1 MIIETGIFKK
11 GENIMIKQRK
21 PLDEDEFRSYELKS
35 DETKVSARS
44 LMKGAGLTD
53 EQIYRPFIGVCNSYS
68 NFFPGHS
75 NLDKIGSA
83 VKDGILMGGGTPVEF
98 GTIGICDGMVMG
110 TDGMKYSLP
119 SRELIADSVE
129 TMAKAHICDALVLV
143 CGCDKIIPG
152 MIMGALRL
160 DIPFIVVTGG
170 PMLPGNY
177 KGERVDVQN
186 ISEGA
191 GAVIAGTLDSDVYC
205 AYEDEVCPTCGSC
218 QGMFTANSMACM
230 TEILGISLPGSGTVP
245 AISAKRFHMA
255 KRSGMRAV
263 ELAKYDIK
271 PSEFITKESFYN
283 AIKLDMMLG
292 CSTNTALHLP
302 ALAHEMGIN
311 ITLDDFD
318 RIGRETP
325 HLVKLSPSGT
335 HLMVDLE
342 NAGGVSAVIKQAI
355 DKGVISGDGETVTGK
370 TIADNVAKAE
380 ILDSSVI
387 RSFDNPYSP
396 EGGLAVLYG
405 NLAPLGAV
413 IKTCGVDPNMLEH
426 EGPAKVFNS
435 HQEALNA
442 LIFGDIVPGDVIV
455 LRYEGPKG
463 GPGMQEMLM
472 LTALM
477 CGMGMDKDIALVT
490 DGRFS
495 GLSRGGVIGHVS
507 PEAALGG
514 NIALVKS
521 GDTVRYSTSKRTLEL
536 LVSDDELAKRRAE
549 LIIPTPS
556 INKGWLARYAK
567 LVGPVSQGA
576 ILE

>member
-1 MIIETGIFKK
+1 MVK
-11 GENIMIKQRK
+11 NRQ

-75 NLDKIGSA
+75 NLDKIGQA

-110 TDGMKYSLP
+110 TEGMKCSLP

-230 TEILGISLPGSGTVP
+230 TEMLGISLPGTGTVP

-302 ALAHEMGIN
+302 ALAHEMNID

-325 HLVKLSPSGT
+325 HLVKLSPSGP
-335 HLMVDLE
+335 HLMVDLD
-342 NAGGVSAVIKQAI
+342 NAGGVSAVIRQAI
-355 DKGVISGDGETVTGK
+355 ERGVISGEQETVTGK
-370 TIADNVAKAE
+370 TIAENVEKAD
-380 ILDSSVI
+380 ILDRNVI
-387 RSFDNPYSP
+387 RSFDEPYSP

-413 IKTCGVDPNMLEH
+413 IKTCGVDPDMLEH

-514 NIALVKS
+514 NIALVKT
-521 GDTVRYSTSKRTLEL
+521 GDIVRYSTSKRTLEL
-536 LVSDDELAKRRAE
+536 LVSEEELAERRKE
-549 LIIPTPS
+549 LVLPEPNIT
-556 INKGWLARYAK
+556 KGWLARYAK

-576 ILE
+576 VLG

>member
-1 MIIETGIFKK
+1 MVK
-11 GENIMIKQRK
+11 NRQ

-75 NLDKIGSA
+75 NLDKIGQA

-110 TDGMKYSLP
+110 TEGMKYSLP

-230 TEILGISLPGSGTVP
+230 TEMLGISLPGTGTVP

-302 ALAHEMGIN
+302 ALAHEMNID

-325 HLVKLSPSGT
+325 HLVKLSPSGP

-342 NAGGVSAVIKQAI
+342 NAGGVSAVIRQAI
-355 DKGVISGDGETVTGK
+355 ERGVISGEQETVTGK
-370 TIADNVAKAE
+370 TIAENVEKAD
-380 ILDSSVI
+380 ILDRNVI
-387 RSFDNPYSP
+387 RSFDEPYSP
-396 EGGLAVLYG
+396 EGGLVVLYG

-413 IKTCGVDPNMLEH
+413 IKTCGVDPDMLEH

-514 NIALVKS
+514 NIALVKT
-521 GDTVRYSTSKRTLEL
+521 GDIVRYSTSKRTLEL
-536 LVSDDELAKRRAE
+536 LVSEEELAERRKE
-549 LIIPTPS
+549 LVLPEPNIT
-556 INKGWLARYAK
+556 KGWLARYAK

-576 ILE
+576 VLG

>member
-1 MIIETGIFKK
+1 MCKRT
-11 GENIMIKQRK
+11 
-21 PLDEDEFRSYELKS
+21 PLDEDEYRSYELKS

-53 EQIYRPFIGVCNSYS
+53 EQIRRPFIGVCNSYS

-75 NLDKIGSA
+75 NLDKIGQA
-83 VKDGILMGGGTPVEF
+83 VKDGILMSGGTPVEF
-98 GTIGICDGMVMG
+98 GTIGICDGLVMG

-129 TMAKAHICDALVLV
+129 TMAKAHICDAVVLV

-160 DIPFIVVTGG
+160 DIPFIVVTAG
-170 PMLPGNY
+170 PMLPGHYN
-177 KGERVDVQN
+177 GERVDVQS
-186 ISEGA
+186 IAECA
-191 GAVIAGTLDSDVYC
+191 GQVIAGTLDSETYC

-230 TEILGISLPGSGTVP
+230 TEVLGISLPGTGTVP
-245 AISAKRFHMA
+245 AVSAKRYHMA

-263 ELAKYDIK
+263 ELAKYDVK
-271 PSEFITKESFYN
+271 PSTFITPESFYN

-302 ALAHEMGIN
+302 ALAHELGIK
-311 ITLDDFD
+311 ISLADFD

-325 HLVKLSPSGT
+325 HLVKLSPSGP
-335 HLMVDLE
+335 HLMVDLD
-342 NAGGVSAVIKQAI
+342 NAGGVSAVIRQAI
-355 DKGVISGDGETVTGK
+355 DQGVLWGEQETVTGK
-370 TIADNVAKAE
+370 TLAENVAAAAVR
-380 ILDSSVI
+380 DPSVI
-387 RSFDNPYSP
+387 RPFADPYSP

-413 IKTCGVDPNMLEH
+413 IKTAGVDPNMFVH
-426 EGPAKVFNS
+426 SGPAKVFNS

-442 LIFGDIVPGDVIV
+442 LIFGDIVPGDVVV

-463 GPGMQEMLM
+463 GPGMQKMLM

-514 NIALVKS
+514 NIALVEN
-521 GDTVRYSTSKRTLEL
+521 GDTVSYSIPDRTITLDVPEDVLE
-536 LVSDDELAKRRAE
+536 ARRAALE
-549 LIIPTPS
+549 IPECPVK
-556 INKGWLARYAK
+556 KGWLARYAR
-567 LVGPVSQGA
+567 LVGPVSDGA
-576 ILE
+576 VLE

>member
-1 MIIETGIFKK
+1 
-11 GENIMIKQRK
+11 
-21 PLDEDEFRSYELKS
+21 
-35 DETKVSARS
+35 
-44 LMKGAGLTD
+44 
-53 EQIYRPFIGVCNSYS
+53 PFIGVCNSYS

-75 NLDKIGSA
+75 NLDKIGQA

-110 TDGMKYSLP
+110 TEGMKYSLP

-152 MIMGALRL
+152 MIMGALRV
-160 DIPFIVVTGG
+160 DVPFIVVTAG
-170 PMLPGNY
+170 PMLPGSY
-177 KGERVDVQN
+177 CGKRVDVQS
-186 ISEGA
+186 IAECA
-191 GAVIAGTLDSDVYC
+191 GQVIAGAMDSEEYA

-230 TEILGISLPGSGTVP
+230 TEVLGLSLPGTGTVP
-245 AISAKRFHMA
+245 AVSAKRYHMA

-263 ELAKYDIK
+263 ELAKYDVK
-271 PSEFITKESFYN
+271 PSDIITKESYYN

-302 ALAHEMGIN
+302 ALAHESGID

-325 HLVKLSPSGT
+325 HLVKLSPSGP
-335 HLMVDLE
+335 HLMVDLDA
-342 NAGGVSAVIKQAI
+342 AGGVSAVIKQAI
-355 DKGVISGDGETVTGK
+355 DRGVLWGDQETVTGK
-370 TIADNVAKAE
+370 TFAENVANAAVT
-380 ILDSSVI
+380 DASVI
-387 RSFDNPYSP
+387 RPFDDPYTP
-396 EGGLAVLYG
+396 DGGLAVLYG

-413 IKTCGVDPNMLEH
+413 IKTAGVDPNMFEH
-426 EGPAKVFNS
+426 SGPAKVFNS

-442 LIFGDIVPGDVIV
+442 MIFGDIVPGDVIV

-477 CGMGMDKDIALVT
+477 CGMGMDKDIALIT

-495 GLSRGGVIGHVS
+495 GLSRGGVVGHVS

-514 NIALVKS
+514 NIALVEN
-521 GDTVRYSTSKRTLEL
+521 GDTVSYSIKNRTITLEVPDEVL
-536 LVSDDELAKRRAE
+536 AERRKNLV
-549 LIIPTPS
+549 IPECPVQT
-556 INKGWLARYAK
+556 GWLARYAK
-567 LVGPVSQGA
+567 LVGPVSDGA
-576 ILE
+576 VLE

>member
-1 MIIETGIFKK
+1 MKNRI
-11 GENIMIKQRK
+11 
-21 PLDEDEFRSYELKS
+21 PLDEDEYRSYELKS

-53 EQIYRPFIGVCNSYS
+53 EEIYRPFIGICNAYS

-75 NLDKIGSA
+75 NLDKIGQA

-129 TMAKAHICDALVLV
+129 TMAKAHICDAVALV

-160 DIPFIVVTGG
+160 DIPFIVVTAG
-170 PMLPGNY
+170 PMLPGSYN
-177 KGERVDVQN
+177 GERVDVQS
-186 ISEGA
+186 IAECA
-191 GAVIAGTLDSDVYC
+191 GQVIAGTLDSETYC

-230 TEILGISLPGSGTVP
+230 TEVLGISLPGTGTVP
-245 AISAKRFHMA
+245 AVSAKRYHMA
-255 KRSGMRAV
+255 KRAGMRAV
-263 ELAKYDIK
+263 ELAKYDFK
-271 PSEFITKESFYN
+271 PSDFITKESFYN

-302 ALAHEMGIN
+302 ALAHEMRID
-311 ITLDDFD
+311 ITLTDFD

-325 HLVKLSPSGT
+325 HLVKLSPSGP

-355 DKGVISGDGETVTGK
+355 ERGVLWGAQETVTGK
-370 TIADNVAKAE
+370 TLAE
-380 ILDSSVI
+380 NTAAAAVRDRNVI
-387 RSFDNPYSP
+387 RTFDEPYSP

-413 IKTCGVDPNMLEH
+413 IKTAGVDPNMFEH
-426 EGPAKVFNS
+426 SGPAKVFNS

-442 LIFGDIVPGDVIV
+442 LIFGDIVPGDVVV

-514 NIALVKS
+514 NIALVEN
-521 GDTVRYSTSKRTLEL
+521 GDTVTYSIANRSITLE
-536 LVSDDELAKRRAE
+536 VDEETLEKRRKALE
-549 LIIPTPS
+549 LPPCPVQ
-556 INKGWLARYAK
+556 KGWLARYAK
-567 LVGPVSQGA
+567 LVGPVSSGA
-576 ILE
+576 VLE

>member
-1 MIIETGIFKK
+1 MV
-11 GENIMIKQRK
+11 IKRK
-21 PLDEDEFRSYELKS
+21 PLDEDEYRSYELKS

-53 EQIYRPFIGVCNSYS
+53 EEIYRPFIGICNSYS

-75 NLDKIGSA
+75 NLDKIGQA

-98 GTIGICDGMVMG
+98 STIGICDGMVMG

-143 CGCDKIIPG
+143 CACDKIIPG

-170 PMLPGNY
+170 PMLPGNH
-177 KGERVDVQN
+177 KGTRVDVQN
-186 ISEGA
+186 IAECA
-191 GAVIAGTLDSDVYC
+191 GQVIAGTLDSEVYC
-205 AYEDEVCPTCGSC
+205 QYENEVCPTCGSC

-230 TEILGISLPGSGTVP
+230 AEMLGIALPGTGTVP
-245 AISAKRFHMA
+245 AVYAKRFHLA

-271 PSEFITKESFYN
+271 PSDFLTQESFYN

-302 ALAHEMGIN
+302 ALAHEAGIK
-311 ITLDDFD
+311 ITLQDFD
-318 RIGRETP
+318 RISREIP
-325 HLVKLSPSGT
+325 HIVKLSPSGD

-342 NAGGVSAVIKQAI
+342 NAGGVSAVIRQGLE
-355 DKGVISGDGETVTGK
+355 KGLLWGEQETVTGK
-370 TIADNVAKAE
+370 TIAENVENAE
-380 ILDSSVI
+380 NLDPTVI
-387 RSFDNPYSP
+387 RSFEEPYSP

-405 NLAPLGAV
+405 NLAPMGAV
-413 IKTCGVDPNMLEH
+413 IKTAGVDPNMLEH
-426 EGPAKVFNS
+426 QGPAKVFNS
-435 HQEALNA
+435 HQEALNG

-514 NIALVKS
+514 NIALVEN
-521 GDTVRYSTSKRTLEL
+521 GDIITYSTSKRTLHLE
-536 LVSDDELAKRRAE
+536 VSDEVLEERRKK
-549 LIIPTPS
+549 LPPFTCPVTT
-556 INKGWLARYAK
+556 GWLSRYAK
-567 LVGPVSQGA
+567 LVGPVSDGA
-576 ILE
+576 VLE

>member
-1 MIIETGIFKK
+1 MAT
-11 GENIMIKQRK
+11 RR

-75 NLDKIGSA
+75 NLDKIGQA

-98 GTIGICDGMVMG
+98 GTIGVCDGMIMG

-129 TMAKAHICDALVLV
+129 TMAKAHICDAIVLV

-160 DIPFIVVTGG
+160 DLPFIVVTAG
-170 PMLPGNY
+170 PMLPGHYN
-177 KGERVDVQN
+177 GARVDVQS
-186 ISEGA
+186 IAECA
-191 GAVIAGTLDSDVYC
+191 GQVIAGTLDSEIYC

-230 TEILGISLPGSGTVP
+230 TEVLGIALPGTGTIP
-245 AISAKRFHMA
+245 AVSAKRYHMA

-263 ELAKYDIK
+263 ELAKYDYR
-271 PSEFITKESFYN
+271 PSSFLTKESFFN

-302 ALAHEMGIN
+302 ALAHEMDID
-311 ITLDDFD
+311 ISLDDFD

-325 HLVKLSPSGT
+325 HLVKLSPSGP
-335 HLMVDLE
+335 HLMVDLD

-355 DKGVISGDGETVTGK
+355 DQGVLWGEQETISGKTLAQVT
-370 TIADNVAKAE
+370 ADAAVR
-380 ILDSSVI
+380 DRTVI
-387 RSFDNPYSP
+387 RPFDDPYSP

-413 IKTCGVDPNMLEH
+413 VKTAGVDPNMLEH
-426 EGPAKVFNS
+426 SGRAKVFNS

-514 NIALVKS
+514 NIALVET
-521 GDTVRYSTSKRTLEL
+521 GDTVSYSIAKRTITLE
-536 LVSDDELAKRRAE
+536 VSDAVLAKRRAALVLPE
-549 LIIPTPS
+549 CPVK
-556 INKGWLARYAK
+556 KGWLARYAK
-567 LVGPVSQGA
+567 LVGPVSKGA
-576 ILE
+576 VLE

>member
-1 MIIETGIFKK
+1 MVK
-11 GENIMIKQRK
+11 NRQ

-75 NLDKIGSA
+75 NLDKIGQA

-110 TDGMKYSLP
+110 TEGMKYSLP

-230 TEILGISLPGSGTVP
+230 TEMLGISLPGTGTVP

-302 ALAHEMGIN
+302 ALAHEMNID

-325 HLVKLSPSGT
+325 HLVKLSPSGP

-342 NAGGVSAVIKQAI
+342 NAGGVSAVIRQAI
-355 DKGVISGDGETVTGK
+355 ERGVISGEQETVTGK
-370 TIADNVAKAE
+370 TIAENVEKAD
-380 ILDSSVI
+380 ILDRNVI
-387 RSFDNPYSP
+387 RSFDEPYSP

-413 IKTCGVDPNMLEH
+413 IKTCGVDPDML
-426 EGPAKVFNS
+426 
-435 HQEALNA
+435 
-442 LIFGDIVPGDVIV
+442 
-455 LRYEGPKG
+455 
-463 GPGMQEMLM
+463 
-472 LTALM
+472 
-477 CGMGMDKDIALVT
+477 
-490 DGRFS
+490 
-495 GLSRGGVIGHVS
+495 
-507 PEAALGG
+507 
-514 NIALVKS
+514 
-521 GDTVRYSTSKRTLEL
+521 
-536 LVSDDELAKRRAE
+536 
-549 LIIPTPS
+549 
-556 INKGWLARYAK
+556 
-567 LVGPVSQGA
+567 
-576 ILE
+576 

>member
-1 MIIETGIFKK
+1 MFNK
-11 GENIMIKQRK
+11 K
-21 PLDEDEFRSYELKS
+21 PLDEDEYRSYELKS

-53 EQIYRPFIGVCNSYS
+53 DQIYRPFIGVCNSYS

-75 NLDKIGSA
+75 NLDKIGQA
-83 VKDGILMGGGTPVEF
+83 VHDGILMNGGTPVEF

-129 TMAKAHICDALVLV
+129 TMAKAHICDAIVLV

-160 DIPFIVVTGG
+160 DIPFIVVTAG
-170 PMLPGNY
+170 PMLPGQYN
-177 KGERVDVQN
+177 GARVDVQS
-186 ISEGA
+186 IAECA
-191 GAVIAGTLDSDVYC
+191 GQVIAGTLDSDVYC

-230 TEILGISLPGSGTVP
+230 TEVLGIALPGTGTVP
-245 AISAKRFHMA
+245 AVSAKRYHMA
-255 KRSGMRAV
+255 KKSGMIAV
-263 ELAKYDIK
+263 ELAKYDLR

-302 ALAHEMGIN
+302 ALAHEAGIRISLN
-311 ITLDDFD
+311 DFD
-318 RIGRETP
+318 EIGRKTP
-325 HLVKLSPSGT
+325 HLVKLSPSGE
-335 HLMVDLE
+335 HLMVDLD
-342 NAGGVSAVIKQAI
+342 NAGGVSAVIRQAI
-355 DKGVISGDGETVTGK
+355 NAGVLWGEQKTVTGK
-370 TIADNVAKAE
+370 TLAQNTEKADIKDKN
-380 ILDSSVI
+380 VI
-387 RSFDNPYSP
+387 RSFEDPYSE

-413 IKTCGVDPNMLEH
+413 IKTAGVDPAMFVH
-426 EGPAKVFNS
+426 SGPAKVFNS

-442 LIFGDIVPGDVIV
+442 MIFGDIAPGDVIV

-514 NIALVKS
+514 NIALVET
-521 GDTVRYSTSKRTLEL
+521 GDTVSYSIPDRTITLE
-536 LVSDDELAKRRAE
+536 VSEEVLADRRSRIE
-549 LIIPTPS
+549 IPECPVQ
-556 INKGWLARYAK
+556 KGWLARYAK
-567 LVGPVSQGA
+567 LVGPVSDGA
-576 ILE
+576 VLE

>member
-1 MIIETGIFKK
+1 MT
-11 GENIMIKQRK
+11 IKRK
-21 PLDEDEFRSYELKS
+21 PLDEDEYRSYELKS

-53 EQIYRPFIGVCNSYS
+53 EEIYRPFIGICNSYS

-75 NLDKIGSA
+75 NLDKIGQA

-98 GTIGICDGMVMG
+98 STIGICDGMVMG

-143 CGCDKIIPG
+143 CACDKIIPG

-170 PMLPGNY
+170 PMLPGNHR
-177 KGERVDVQN
+177 GTRVDVQN
-186 ISEGA
+186 IAECA
-191 GAVIAGTLDSDVYC
+191 GQVIAGTLDSEVYC
-205 AYEDEVCPTCGSC
+205 QYENEVCPTCGSC

-230 TEILGISLPGSGTVP
+230 AEMLGIALPGTGTVP
-245 AISAKRFHMA
+245 AVYAKRFHLA

-271 PSEFITKESFYN
+271 PSDFLTQESFYN

-302 ALAHEMGIN
+302 ALAHEAGIK
-311 ITLDDFD
+311 ITLQDFD
-318 RIGRETP
+318 RISREIP
-325 HLVKLSPSGT
+325 HIVKLSPSGD

-342 NAGGVSAVIKQAI
+342 NAGGVSAVIKQGLE
-355 DKGVISGDGETVTGK
+355 KGLLWGEQETVTGK
-370 TIADNVAKAE
+370 TIAENVENAE
-380 ILDSSVI
+380 NLDPTVI
-387 RSFDNPYSP
+387 RPFEEPYSP

-405 NLAPLGAV
+405 NLAPMGAV
-413 IKTCGVDPNMLEH
+413 IKTAGVDPNMLEH
-426 EGPAKVFNS
+426 QGPAKVFNS
-435 HQEALNA
+435 HQEALNG

-514 NIALVKS
+514 NIALVEN
-521 GDTVRYSTSKRTLEL
+521 GDIITYSTSKRTLHLE
-536 LVSDDELAKRRAE
+536 VSDEVLEERRKK
-549 LIIPTPS
+549 LPPFTCPITT
-556 INKGWLARYAK
+556 GWLSRYAK
-567 LVGPVSQGA
+567 LVGPVSNGA
-576 ILE
+576 VLE

>member
-1 MIIETGIFKK
+1 
-11 GENIMIKQRK
+11 MIKNRK
-21 PLDEDEFRSYELKS
+21 PLDEDEYRSYELKS

-53 EQIYRPFIGVCNSYS
+53 EEIYRPFIGICNSYS

-75 NLDKIGSA
+75 NLDKIGQA

-98 GTIGICDGMVMG
+98 GTIGICDGMVIG

-143 CGCDKIIPG
+143 CACDKIIPG

-170 PMLPGNY
+170 PMLPGNHR
-177 KGERVDVQN
+177 GQRVDVQN
-186 ISEGA
+186 IAECA
-191 GAVIAGTLDSDVYC
+191 GQVIAGTLDSEVYC
-205 AYEDEVCPTCGSC
+205 QYENEVCPTCGSC

-230 TEILGISLPGSGTVP
+230 AEMLGIALPGTGTVP
-245 AISAKRFHMA
+245 AVYAKRYHMA
-255 KRSGMRAV
+255 KRSGIRAV
-263 ELAKYDIK
+263 ELARYDFK
-271 PSEFITKESFYN
+271 PSDFITKESFYN

-292 CSTNTALHLP
+292 CSTNTTLHLP
-302 ALAHEMGIN
+302 ALAHEAGIK

-318 RIGRETP
+318 RIGKEVP
-325 HLVKLSPSGT
+325 HIVKLSPSGD
-335 HLMVDLE
+335 HLMVDLDD
-342 NAGGVSAVIKQAI
+342 AGGVSAVIKQGI
-355 DKGVISGDGETVTGK
+355 EKGYLWGEQETVTGK
-370 TIADNVAKAE
+370 TLAENVASAE
-380 ILDSSVI
+380 NLDTSVI
-387 RSFDNPYSP
+387 RPFEEPYSP

-413 IKTCGVDPNMLEH
+413 IKTAGVDPNMFEH
-426 EGPAKVFNS
+426 SGPAKVFNS
-435 HQEALNA
+435 HQEALNG

-514 NIALVKS
+514 NIALVEN
-521 GDTVRYSTSKRTLEL
+521 GDIVTYSISKRTINLE
-536 LVSDDELAKRRAE
+536 VSDEVLAERRKKLE
-549 LIIPTPS
+549 PYDCPVKT
-556 INKGWLARYAK
+556 GWLARYAK
-567 LVGPVSQGA
+567 LVGPVSDGA
-576 ILE
+576 VLE

>member
-1 MIIETGIFKK
+1 MTMK
-11 GENIMIKQRK
+11 RK

-53 EQIYRPFIGVCNSYS
+53 EEIYRPFIGICNSYS

-75 NLDKIGSA
+75 NLDKIGQA

-98 GTIGICDGMVMG
+98 GTIGICDGMVIG

-143 CGCDKIIPG
+143 CACDKIIPG

-170 PMLPGNY
+170 PMLPGNHR
-177 KGERVDVQN
+177 GQRVDVQN
-186 ISEGA
+186 IAECA
-191 GAVIAGTLDSDVYC
+191 GQVIAGTLDSEVYC
-205 AYEDEVCPTCGSC
+205 QYENEVCPTCGSC

-230 TEILGISLPGSGTVP
+230 AEMLGIALPGTGTVP
-245 AISAKRFHMA
+245 AVYAKRYHMA
-255 KRSGMRAV
+255 KRSGIRAV
-263 ELAKYDIK
+263 ELAKYDFK
-271 PSEFITKESFYN
+271 PSDFITKESFYN

-302 ALAHEMGIN
+302 ALAHEAGIE

-318 RIGRETP
+318 RIGREVP
-325 HLVKLSPSGT
+325 HIVKLSPSGD
-335 HLMVDLE
+335 HLMVDLDD
-342 NAGGVSAVIKQAI
+342 AGGVSAVIKQGI
-355 DKGVISGDGETVTGK
+355 EKGYLWGEQETVTGK
-370 TIADNVAKAE
+370 TIAENVADAE
-380 ILDSSVI
+380 NLDAGVI
-387 RSFDNPYSP
+387 RPFEEPYSP

-413 IKTCGVDPNMLEH
+413 IKTAGVDPNMFEH
-426 EGPAKVFNS
+426 SGPAKVFNS
-435 HQEALNA
+435 HQEALNG

-514 NIALVKS
+514 NIALVEN
-521 GDTVRYSTSKRTLEL
+521 GDIVTYSISKRTITLE
-536 LVSDDELAKRRAE
+536 VSDEVLEERRKKLEAYE
-549 LIIPTPS
+549 CPVKT
-556 INKGWLARYAK
+556 GWLARYAK
-567 LVGPVSQGA
+567 LVGPVSGGA
-576 ILE
+576 VLE

>member
-1 MIIETGIFKK
+1 MNK
-11 GENIMIKQRK
+11 R
-21 PLDEDEFRSYELKS
+21 PLDEDEYRSYELKS
-35 DETKVSARS
+35 DDTKVSARS

-53 EQIYRPFIGVCNSYS
+53 EQIRRPFIGVCNSYS

-75 NLDKIGSA
+75 NLDKIGQA

-98 GTIGICDGMVMG
+98 GTIGICDGLVMG
-110 TDGMKYSLP
+110 TEGMKYSLP

-160 DIPFIVVTGG
+160 DIPFIVVTAG
-170 PMLPGNY
+170 PMLPGHYN
-177 KGERVDVQN
+177 GERVDVQS
-186 ISEGA
+186 IAECA
-191 GAVIAGTLDSDVYC
+191 GKVIAGTMDSELYC

-218 QGMFTANSMACM
+218 QGMFTAKSMACM
-230 TEILGISLPGSGTVP
+230 TEVLGIALPGTGTVP
-245 AISAKRFHMA
+245 AVSAKRYHMA
-255 KRSGMRAV
+255 KKSGMRAV
-263 ELAKYDIK
+263 ELAKYDLK
-271 PSEFITKESFYN
+271 PSGFITQESFYN

-302 ALAHEMGIN
+302 ALAHEAGIG
-311 ITLDDFD
+311 ISLQDFD
-318 RIGRETP
+318 RIGRNTP
-325 HLVKLSPSGT
+325 HLVKLSPSGE
-335 HLMVDLE
+335 HLMVDLD
-342 NAGGVSAVIKQAI
+342 NAGGVSAVIRQGIEA
-355 DKGVISGDGETVTGK
+355 GVLWGGQETVTGK
-370 TIADNVAKAE
+370 TLAE
-380 ILDSSVI
+380 NTASAAVRDTGVI
-387 RSFDNPYSP
+387 RPFADPYSP

-413 IKTCGVDPNMLEH
+413 IKTAGVDPDMFVH
-426 EGPAKVFNS
+426 RGPAKVFNS

-477 CGMGMDKDIALVT
+477 CGMGMDKEIALIT

-514 NIALVKS
+514 NIALVEN
-521 GDTVRYSTSKRTLEL
+521 GDVVSYSIPDRTITLE
-536 LVSDDELAKRRAE
+536 VPDEVLEQRRQSVTLQE
-549 LIIPTPS
+549 CPVKT
-556 INKGWLARYAK
+556 GWLARYAK
-567 LVGPVSQGA
+567 LVGPVSDGA
-576 ILE
+576 VLE

>member
-1 MIIETGIFKK
+1 MA
-11 GENIMIKQRK
+11 IKRK
-21 PLDEDEFRSYELKS
+21 PLDEDEYRSYELKS

-53 EQIYRPFIGVCNSYS
+53 EEIYRPFIGICNSYS

-75 NLDKIGSA
+75 NLDKIGQA

-98 GTIGICDGMVMG
+98 STIGICDGMVMG

-143 CGCDKIIPG
+143 CACDKIIPG

-170 PMLPGNY
+170 PMLPGNHR
-177 KGERVDVQN
+177 GTRVDVQN
-186 ISEGA
+186 IAECA
-191 GAVIAGTLDSDVYC
+191 GQVIAGTLDSEVYC
-205 AYEDEVCPTCGSC
+205 QYENEVCPTCGSC

-230 TEILGISLPGSGTVP
+230 AEMLGIALPGTGTVP
-245 AISAKRFHMA
+245 AVYAKRFHLA

-271 PSEFITKESFYN
+271 PSDFLTQESFYN

-302 ALAHEMGIN
+302 ALAHEAGIK
-311 ITLDDFD
+311 ITLQDFD
-318 RIGRETP
+318 RISREIP
-325 HLVKLSPSGT
+325 HIVKLSPSGD

-342 NAGGVSAVIKQAI
+342 NAGGVSAVIKQGLE
-355 DKGVISGDGETVTGK
+355 KGLLWGEQETVTGK
-370 TIADNVAKAE
+370 TIAENVENAE
-380 ILDSSVI
+380 NLDPTVI
-387 RSFDNPYSP
+387 RPFEEPYSP

-405 NLAPLGAV
+405 NLAPMGAV
-413 IKTCGVDPNMLEH
+413 IKTAGVDPNMLEH
-426 EGPAKVFNS
+426 QGPAKVFNS
-435 HQEALNA
+435 HQEALNG

-514 NIALVKS
+514 NIALVEN
-521 GDTVRYSTSKRTLEL
+521 GDIITYSTSKRTLHLE
-536 LVSDDELAKRRAE
+536 VSDEVLEERRKK
-549 LIIPTPS
+549 LPPFTCPITT
-556 INKGWLARYAK
+556 GWLSRYAK
-567 LVGPVSQGA
+567 LVGPVSDGA
-576 ILE
+576 VLE

>member
-1 MIIETGIFKK
+1 M
-11 GENIMIKQRK
+11 RK
-21 PLDEDEFRSYELKS
+21 RPLDEDEYRSYELKS

-53 EQIYRPFIGVCNSYS
+53 EQIRRPFIGVCNSYS

-75 NLDKIGSA
+75 NLDKLGQA

-98 GTIGICDGMVMG
+98 GTIGICDGIVMG
-110 TDGMKYSLP
+110 TEGMKYSLP

-152 MIMGALRL
+152 MIMGALRVDL
-160 DIPFIVVTGG
+160 PFIVVTAG
-170 PMLPGNY
+170 PMLPGRY
-177 KGERVDVQN
+177 HGKRVDVQN
-186 ISEGA
+186 IAECA
-191 GAVIAGTLDSDVYC
+191 GQVIAGTLDSEEYC

-230 TEILGISLPGSGTVP
+230 TEVLGLSLPGTGSVP
-245 AISAKRFHMA
+245 AVSAKRYHMA

-263 ELAKYDIK
+263 ELAKYDFK
-271 PSEFITKESFYN
+271 PSSFLTQESFYN

-302 ALAHEMGIN
+302 ALAHEAGIK

-318 RIGRETP
+318 RIGRVTP
-325 HLVKLSPSGT
+325 HLVKLSPSGE
-335 HLMVDLE
+335 HLMVDLD
-342 NAGGVSAVIKQAI
+342 NAGGVSAVLKQAI
-355 DKGVISGDGETVTGK
+355 DHGDIRGEQETVTGR
-370 TIADNVAKAE
+370 TLAENVASAIVE
-380 ILDSSVI
+380 DAGVI
-387 RSFDNPYSP
+387 RPFENPYTP
-396 EGGLAVLYG
+396 DGGLAVLYG

-413 IKTCGVDPNMLEH
+413 IKTAGVDKNMLAH
-426 EGPAKVFNS
+426 TGPAKVFNS

-442 LIFGDIVPGDVIV
+442 MIFGDILPGDVIV

-477 CGMGMDKDIALVT
+477 CGMGMDKDIALIT

-514 NIALVKS
+514 PIALVEN
-521 GDTVRYSTSKRTLEL
+521 GDTVSYSIAERSITLHVDEE
-536 LVSDDELAKRRAE
+536 ELARRRAKLE
-549 LIIPTPS
+549 IPECPVTT
-556 INKGWLARYAK
+556 GWLARYAR
-567 LVGPVSQGA
+567 LVGPVSGGA
-576 ILE
+576 VLE

>member
-1 MIIETGIFKK
+1 
-11 GENIMIKQRK
+11 MIKNRK
-21 PLDEDEFRSYELKS
+21 PLDEDEYRSYELKS

-53 EQIYRPFIGVCNSYS
+53 EEIYRPFIGICNSYS

-75 NLDKIGSA
+75 NLDKIGQA

-98 GTIGICDGMVMG
+98 GTIGICDGMVIG

-143 CGCDKIIPG
+143 CACDKIIPG

-170 PMLPGNY
+170 PMLPGNHR
-177 KGERVDVQN
+177 GQRVDVQN
-186 ISEGA
+186 IAECA
-191 GAVIAGTLDSDVYC
+191 GQVIAGTLDSEVYC
-205 AYEDEVCPTCGSC
+205 QYENEVCPTCGSC

-230 TEILGISLPGSGTVP
+230 AEMLGIALPGTGTVP
-245 AISAKRFHMA
+245 AVYAKRYHMA
-255 KRSGMRAV
+255 KRSGVRAV
-263 ELAKYDIK
+263 ELAKYDFK
-271 PSEFITKESFYN
+271 PSDFITKESFYN

-302 ALAHEMGIN
+302 ALAHEAGIK

-318 RIGRETP
+318 RIGKEVP
-325 HLVKLSPSGT
+325 HIVKLSPSGD
-335 HLMVDLE
+335 HLMVDLDD
-342 NAGGVSAVIKQAI
+342 AGGVSAVIKQGI
-355 DKGVISGDGETVTGK
+355 EKGYLWGEQETVTGK
-370 TIADNVAKAE
+370 TLAENVASAE
-380 ILDSSVI
+380 NLDASVI
-387 RSFDNPYSP
+387 RPFEEPYST

-413 IKTCGVDPNMLEH
+413 IKTAGVDPNMFEH
-426 EGPAKVFNS
+426 SGPAKVFNS
-435 HQEALNA
+435 HQEALNG

-514 NIALVKS
+514 NIALVEN
-521 GDTVRYSTSKRTLEL
+521 GDIVTYSISKRTINLE
-536 LVSDDELAKRRAE
+536 VSDEVLAERRKKLE
-549 LIIPTPS
+549 PYDCPVKT
-556 INKGWLARYAK
+556 GWLARYAK
-567 LVGPVSQGA
+567 LVGPVSDGA
-576 ILE
+576 VLE

>member
-1 MIIETGIFKK
+1 
-11 GENIMIKQRK
+11 MIKNRK
-21 PLDEDEFRSYELKS
+21 PLDEDEYRSYELKS

-53 EQIYRPFIGVCNSYS
+53 EEIYRPFIGICNSYS

-75 NLDKIGSA
+75 NLDKIGQA

-98 GTIGICDGMVMG
+98 STIGVCDGMIMG

-143 CGCDKIIPG
+143 CACDKIIPG

-170 PMLPGNY
+170 PMLPGNH
-177 KGERVDVQN
+177 KGQRVDVQN
-186 ISEGA
+186 IAECA
-191 GAVIAGTLDSDVYC
+191 GQVIAGTLDSEVYC
-205 AYEDEVCPTCGSC
+205 QYENEVCPTCGSC

-230 TEILGISLPGSGTVP
+230 AEMLGIALPGTGTVP
-245 AISAKRFHMA
+245 AVYAKRYHMA

-263 ELAKYDIK
+263 ELAKYDFK
-271 PSEFITKESFYN
+271 PSDYLTKESFYN

-302 ALAHEMGIN
+302 ALAHEAGIS

-318 RIGRETP
+318 RIGREVP
-325 HLVKLSPSGT
+325 HIVKLSPSGD
-335 HLMVDLE
+335 HLMIDLE
-342 NAGGVSAVIKQAI
+342 NAGGVSAVIKQGLE
-355 DKGVISGDGETVTGK
+355 KGYFWGEQETVTGK
-370 TIADNVAKAE
+370 TIAENVKDAE
-380 ILDSSVI
+380 ILDTNVI
-387 RSFDNPYSP
+387 RPFEEPYSP

-405 NLAPLGAV
+405 NLAPMGAV
-413 IKTCGVDPNMLEH
+413 IKTAGVDPNMLEH
-426 EGPAKVFNS
+426 SGPAKVFNS
-435 HQEALNA
+435 HQEALNGM
-442 LIFGDIVPGDVIV
+442 IFGDIVPGDVIV

-514 NIALVKS
+514 NIALVEN
-521 GDTVRYSTSKRTLEL
+521 GDIITYSTSKRTLNVE
-536 LVSDDELAKRRAE
+536 VSDEVLQERRKK
-549 LIIPTPS
+549 LTPYDCP
-556 INKGWLARYAK
+556 IKTGWLSRYAK
-567 LVGPVSQGA
+567 LVGPVSSGA
-576 ILE
+576 VLE

>member
-1 MIIETGIFKK
+1 MKK
-11 GENIMIKQRK
+11 RI

-35 DETKVSARS
+35 DDTKVSARS

-53 EQIYRPFIGVCNSYS
+53 EEIRRPFIGICNSYS

-75 NLDKIGSA
+75 NLDKIGQA
-83 VKDGILMGGGTPVEF
+83 VKDGVLMGGGTPVEF

-129 TMAKAHICDALVLV
+129 SMAKAHICDAVVLV

-160 DIPFIVVTGG
+160 DIPFIVVTAG
-170 PMLPGNY
+170 PMLPGHYNG
-177 KGERVDVQN
+177 KRVDVQN
-186 ISEGA
+186 IAECA
-191 GAVIAGTLDSDVYC
+191 GQVIAGTLDSEEYC

-230 TEILGISLPGSGTVP
+230 TEVLGIALPGTGSIP
-245 AISAKRFHMA
+245 AVSAKRYHMA

-263 ELAKYDIK
+263 ELAKFDVR
-271 PSEFITKESFYN
+271 PSSFLTKESFFN

-302 ALAHEMGIN
+302 ALAHEMDID
-311 ITLDDFD
+311 ISLDDFD

-325 HLVKLSPSGT
+325 HLVKLSPSGE
-335 HLMVDLE
+335 HLMVDLD
-342 NAGGVSAVIKQAI
+342 NAGGVSAVIHQAI
-355 DKGVISGDGETVTGK
+355 EAGVLWGEQETVTGQ
-370 TIADNVAKAE
+370 TLAE
-380 ILDSSVI
+380 ITANAAVRDRSVI
-387 RSFDNPYSP
+387 RPFSDPYSP

-413 IKTCGVDPNMLEH
+413 IKTAGVDPNMFEH
-426 EGPAKVFNS
+426 SGPAKVFGS

-442 LIFGDIVPGDVIV
+442 LIFGDIVPGDVVV

-514 NIALVKS
+514 NIALVEN
-521 GDTVRYSTSKRTLEL
+521 GDIVSYSIKNRSLTLE
-536 LVSDDELAKRRAE
+536 VSEEDLQQRRANLVLPE
-549 LIIPTPS
+549 CPVK
-556 INKGWLARYAK
+556 KGWLARYAK
-567 LVGPVSQGA
+567 LVGPVSNGA
-576 ILE
+576 VLE

>member
-1 MIIETGIFKK
+1 MKK
-11 GENIMIKQRK
+11 QY
-21 PLDEDEFRSYELKS
+21 LDEDEFRSYELKS

-53 EQIYRPFIGVCNSYS
+53 EQIYRPFIGICNSYS

-75 NLDKIGSA
+75 NLDKIGEA
-83 VKDGILMGGGTPVEF
+83 VREGILMGGGTPVEF

-129 TMAKAHICDALVLV
+129 TMAKSHICDAIVLV

-152 MIMGALRL
+152 MIMGALRI
-160 DIPFIVVTGG
+160 DIPTIVVTAG
-170 PMLPGNY
+170 PMLPGSYN
-177 KGERVDVQN
+177 GERVDVQS
-186 ISEGA
+186 IAECA
-191 GAVIAGTLDSDVYC
+191 GQVIAGKLDSEVYC

-230 TEILGISLPGSGTVP
+230 TEILGLSLPGTGTIP
-245 AISAKRFHMA
+245 AVSSKRLHMA
-255 KRSGMRAV
+255 KKSGMIAV
-263 ELAKYDIK
+263 ELAKLDFK
-271 PSEFITKESFYN
+271 PSDFLTRQSFLD

-302 ALAHEMGIN
+302 AIAHEMGIDV
-311 ITLDDFD
+311 TLEDFD
-318 RIGRETP
+318 SIGRETP
-325 HLVKLSPSGT
+325 HLVKLSPSGP

-355 DKGVISGDGETVTGK
+355 DEGVINGQQETVTGK
-370 TIADNVAKAE
+370 TLAE
-380 ILDSSVI
+380 STANSAVRDRSVI
-387 RSFDNPYSP
+387 RPFSDPYTP
-396 EGGLAVLYG
+396 DGGLAVLYG

-413 IKTCGVDPNMLEH
+413 VKTAGVDPNMLEH
-426 EGPAKVFNS
+426 SGPAKVFNS

-442 LIFGDIVPGDVIV
+442 MIFGDILPGDVIV

-472 LTALM
+472 LTALL
-477 CGMGMDKDIALVT
+477 CGMDMDKDVALVT

-507 PEAALGG
+507 PEAALAGP
-514 NIALVKS
+514 IALVER
-521 GDTVRYSTSKRTLEL
+521 GDIVSYSIKNRTITLE
-536 LVSDDELAKRRAE
+536 VSDEELERRKAALE
-549 LIIPTPS
+549 IPECPVKS
-556 INKGWLARYAK
+556 GWLARYAK
-567 LVGPVSQGA
+567 LVGPVSNGA
-576 ILE
+576 VLE

>member
-1 MIIETGIFKK
+1 M
-11 GENIMIKQRK
+11 RK
-21 PLDEDEFRSYELKS
+21 RPLDEDEFRSYELKS

-75 NLDKIGSA
+75 NLDKLGQA

-98 GTIGICDGMVMG
+98 GTIGICDGMVVG

-152 MIMGALRL
+152 MIMGALRV
-160 DIPFIVVTGG
+160 DVPFIVVTAG

-177 KGERVDVQN
+177 NGQRVDVQS
-186 ISEGA
+186 IAECA
-191 GAVIAGTLDSDVYC
+191 GQVIAGTLDSETYC

-230 TEILGISLPGSGTVP
+230 TEMLGISLPGTGTVP
-245 AISAKRFHMA
+245 AVSAKRLHMA
-255 KRSGMRAV
+255 KRAGMRAV
-263 ELAKYDIK
+263 ELAKYDFK
-271 PSEFITKESFYN
+271 PSGFLTAESFYN

-302 ALAHEMGIN
+302 ALAHEAGLR

-318 RIGRETP
+318 RIGRVTP
-325 HLVKLSPSGT
+325 HLVKLSPSGP
-335 HLMVDLE
+335 HLMVDLD
-342 NAGGVSAVIKQAI
+342 NAGGVSAVIKQGI
-355 DKGVISGDGETVTGK
+355 DAGVLWGGQETVTGK
-370 TIADNVAKAE
+370 IIAENVENAAVKDAA
-380 ILDSSVI
+380 VI
-387 RSFDNPYSP
+387 RPFNDPYSP

-413 IKTCGVDPNMLEH
+413 IKTAGVDHAMFTH
-426 EGPAKVFNS
+426 TGPAKVFNS

-442 LIFGDIVPGDVIV
+442 MVFGDILPGDVIV

-514 NIALVKS
+514 AIALVEN
-521 GDTVRYSTSKRTLEL
+521 GDTVSYSIKNRSITLE
-536 LVSDDELAKRRAE
+536 VSDEELERRRAALE
-549 LIIPTPS
+549 LPPCPVQT
-556 INKGWLARYAK
+556 GWLARYAK
-567 LVGPVSQGA
+567 LVGPVSEGA

>member
-1 MIIETGIFKK
+1 
-11 GENIMIKQRK
+11 MIKNRK
-21 PLDEDEFRSYELKS
+21 PLDEDEYRSYELKS

-53 EQIYRPFIGVCNSYS
+53 EEIYRPFIGICNSYS

-75 NLDKIGSA
+75 NLDKIGQA

-98 GTIGICDGMVMG
+98 GTIGICDGMVIG

-143 CGCDKIIPG
+143 CACDKIIPG

-170 PMLPGNY
+170 PMLPGNHR
-177 KGERVDVQN
+177 GQRVDVQN
-186 ISEGA
+186 IAECA
-191 GAVIAGTLDSDVYC
+191 GQVIAGTLDSEVYC
-205 AYEDEVCPTCGSC
+205 QYENEVCPTCGSC

-230 TEILGISLPGSGTVP
+230 AEMLGIALPGTGTVP
-245 AISAKRFHMA
+245 AVYAKRYHMA
-255 KRSGMRAV
+255 KRSGIRAV
-263 ELAKYDIK
+263 ELAKYDFK
-271 PSEFITKESFYN
+271 PSDFITKESFYN

-302 ALAHEMGIN
+302 ALAHEAGIK

-318 RIGRETP
+318 RIGKEVP
-325 HLVKLSPSGT
+325 HIVKLSPSGD
-335 HLMVDLE
+335 HLMVDLDD
-342 NAGGVSAVIKQAI
+342 AGGVSAVIKQGI
-355 DKGVISGDGETVTGK
+355 EKGYLWGEQETVTGK
-370 TIADNVAKAE
+370 TLAENVAAAE
-380 ILDSSVI
+380 NLDASVI
-387 RSFDNPYSP
+387 RPFEEPYSP

-413 IKTCGVDPNMLEH
+413 IKTAGVDPNMFEH
-426 EGPAKVFNS
+426 SGPAKVFNS
-435 HQEALNA
+435 HQEALNG

-514 NIALVKS
+514 NIALVEN
-521 GDTVRYSTSKRTLEL
+521 GDIVTYSISKRTINLE
-536 LVSDDELAKRRAE
+536 VSDEVLAERRKKLE
-549 LIIPTPS
+549 PYDCPVKT
-556 INKGWLARYAK
+556 GWLARYAK
-567 LVGPVSQGA
+567 LVGPVSDGA
-576 ILE
+576 VLE

>member
-1 MIIETGIFKK
+1 MK
-11 GENIMIKQRK
+11 GSTTMTHKK
-21 PLDEDEFRSYELKS
+21 PLDEDEYRSYELKS

-53 EQIYRPFIGVCNSYS
+53 EQIRRPFIGICNSYS
-68 NFFPGHS
+68 NIFPGHS
-75 NLDKIGSA
+75 NLDKIGQA
-83 VKDGILMGGGTPVEF
+83 VKDGVLMGGGTPVEF

-152 MIMGALRL
+152 MIMGALRIDL
-160 DIPFIVVTGG
+160 PFIVVTGG
-170 PMLPGNY
+170 PMLPGRYN
-177 KGERVDVQN
+177 GSRVDVQS
-186 ISEGA
+186 IAECA
-191 GAVIAGTLDSDVYC
+191 GQVIAGTLDSEEYC

-230 TEILGISLPGSGTVP
+230 TEVLGISLPGTGTIP
-245 AISAKRFHMA
+245 AVNSRRIHMA

-263 ELAKYDIK
+263 ELAKFDFK
-271 PSEFITKESFYN
+271 PSDFISKESFYN

-302 ALAHEMGIN
+302 ALAHEMDID

-318 RIGRETP
+318 RIGRVTP
-325 HLVKLSPSGT
+325 HLVKLSPSGP
-335 HLMVDLE
+335 HLMVDLD
-342 NAGGVSAVIKQAI
+342 NAGGVSAVIRQAI
-355 DKGVISGDGETVTGK
+355 DEGVIWGDQQTVTGH
-370 TIADNVAKAE
+370 TLSENVAKASVKDAE
-380 ILDSSVI
+380 II
-387 RSFDNPYSP
+387 RPFDNPHTP
-396 EGGLAVLYG
+396 DGGLAVLYG
-405 NLAPLGAV
+405 NLAPIGAV
-413 IKTCGVDPNMLEH
+413 IKTAGVDPAMFEH
-426 EGPAKVFNS
+426 SGPAKVFNS

-442 LIFGDIVPGDVIV
+442 MIFGDIVPGDVIV

-477 CGMGMDKDIALVT
+477 CGMGMDKDIALIT

-514 NIALVKS
+514 AIALVEN
-521 GDTVRYSTSKRTLEL
+521 GDVISYSISERSITLNVSDEELARRKETLE
-536 LVSDDELAKRRAE
+536 
-549 LIIPTPS
+549 IPPCPATS
-556 INKGWLARYAK
+556 GWLARYAR
-567 LVGPVSQGA
+567 LVGPVSRGA

>member
-1 MIIETGIFKK
+1 MY
-11 GENIMIKQRK
+11 QRH
-21 PLDEDEFRSYELKS
+21 PLEEDDFRSYELKS
-35 DETKVSARS
+35 DDTKVSARS
-44 LMKGAGLTD
+44 LMKGAGLTQ
-53 EQIYRPFIGVCNSYS
+53 EQIDRPFIGICNAYS

-75 NLDKIGSA
+75 NLDKIGQA
-83 VKDGILMGGGTPVEF
+83 VKDGVLMGGGTPVEF

-129 TMAKAHICDALVLV
+129 TMARAHICDAVVLV

-152 MIMGALRL
+152 MMMGALRL
-160 DIPFIVVTGG
+160 DVPFLVVTAG
-170 PMLPGNY
+170 PMLPGHYN
-177 KGERVDVQN
+177 GARVDVQT
-186 ISEGA
+186 IAESA
-191 GAVIAGTLDSDVYC
+191 GKVIAGTLDSEEYC

-230 TEILGISLPGSGTVP
+230 TEVLGLSLPGTGTVP
-245 AISAKRFHMA
+245 AVYAKRYHMA
-255 KRSGMRAV
+255 KRSGMLAV
-263 ELAKYDIK
+263 ELARYDLR
-271 PSEFITKESFYN
+271 PSALLTKESFFN

-302 ALAHEMGIN
+302 ALAHEMGID

-318 RIGRETP
+318 RIGRVTP
-325 HLVKLSPSGT
+325 HLVRLSPSGP
-335 HLMVDLE
+335 HLMVDLD
-342 NAGGVSAVIKQAI
+342 NAGGVSAVIRQAI
-355 DKGVISGDGETVTGK
+355 EAGVLWGEQKSVTGK
-370 TIADNVAKAE
+370 TLQEATRDAAVRDE
-380 ILDSSVI
+380 SVI
-387 RSFDNPYSP
+387 RPFSNPYSP

-413 IKTCGVDPNMLEH
+413 IKTAGVDANMLEH
-426 EGPAKVFNS
+426 RGKAKVFNS

-442 LIFGDIVPGDVIV
+442 MVFGDILPGDVIV

-477 CGMGMDKDIALVT
+477 CGMGMDKDIALIT

-514 NIALVKS
+514 PIALVET
-521 GDTVRYSTSKRTLEL
+521 GDTVSYSIAERSITLE
-536 LVSDDELAKRRAE
+536 VSEEELARRKAA
-549 LIIPTPS
+549 LVIPACPVQT
-556 INKGWLARYAK
+556 GWLARYAK
-567 LVGPVSQGA
+567 LVGPVSGGA
-576 ILE
+576 VLE

>member
-1 MIIETGIFKK
+1 MA
-11 GENIMIKQRK
+11 IKRK
-21 PLDEDEFRSYELKS
+21 PLDEDEYRSYELKS

-53 EQIYRPFIGVCNSYS
+53 EEIYRPFIGICNSYS

-75 NLDKIGSA
+75 NLDKIGQA

-98 GTIGICDGMVMG
+98 STIGICDGMVMG

-143 CGCDKIIPG
+143 CACDKIIPG

-170 PMLPGNY
+170 PMLPGNHR
-177 KGERVDVQN
+177 GTRVDVQN
-186 ISEGA
+186 IAECA
-191 GAVIAGTLDSDVYC
+191 GQVIAGTLDSEVYC
-205 AYEDEVCPTCGSC
+205 QYENEVCPTCGSC

-230 TEILGISLPGSGTVP
+230 AEMLGIALPGTGTVP
-245 AISAKRFHMA
+245 AVYAKRFHLA

-271 PSEFITKESFYN
+271 PSDFLTQESFYN

-302 ALAHEMGIN
+302 ALAHEAGIK
-311 ITLDDFD
+311 ITLQDFD
-318 RIGRETP
+318 RISREIP
-325 HLVKLSPSGT
+325 HIVKLSPSGD

-342 NAGGVSAVIKQAI
+342 NAGGVSAVIRQGLE
-355 DKGVISGDGETVTGK
+355 KGLLWGEQETVTGK
-370 TIADNVAKAE
+370 TIAENVENAE
-380 ILDSSVI
+380 NLDPTVI
-387 RSFDNPYSP
+387 RPFEEPYSP

-405 NLAPLGAV
+405 NLAPMGAV
-413 IKTCGVDPNMLEH
+413 IKTAGVDPNMLEH
-426 EGPAKVFNS
+426 QGPAKVFNS
-435 HQEALNA
+435 HQEALNG

-514 NIALVKS
+514 NIALVEN
-521 GDTVRYSTSKRTLEL
+521 GDIITYSTSKRTLHLE
-536 LVSDDELAKRRAE
+536 VSDEVLEERRKK
-549 LIIPTPS
+549 LPPFTCPVTT
-556 INKGWLARYAK
+556 GWLSRYAK
-567 LVGPVSQGA
+567 LVGPVSDGA
-576 ILE
+576 VLE

>member
-1 MIIETGIFKK
+1 
-11 GENIMIKQRK
+11 MIKRR
-21 PLDEDEFRSYELKS
+21 PLDEDEYRSYELKS

-53 EQIYRPFIGVCNSYS
+53 EEIYRPFIGICNSYS

-75 NLDKIGSA
+75 NLDKVGQA

-98 GTIGICDGMVMG
+98 STIGVCDGMIMG

-160 DIPFIVVTGG
+160 DIPFIVVTAG
-170 PMLPGNY
+170 PMLPGSHN
-177 KGERVDVQN
+177 GERVDVQN
-186 ISEGA
+186 IAECA
-191 GAVIAGTLDSDVYC
+191 GQVIAGTLDSEVYC
-205 AYEDEVCPTCGSC
+205 QYENEVCPTCGSC

-230 TEILGISLPGSGTVP
+230 SEMLGIALPGTATVP
-245 AISAKRFHMA
+245 AVYAKRYHMA

-263 ELAKYDIK
+263 ELAKYDFK
-271 PSEFITKESFYN
+271 PSDFLTKESFFN
-283 AIKLDMMLG
+283 AIRLDMMLG

-302 ALAHEMGIN
+302 ALAHEAGIK

-325 HLVKLSPSGT
+325 HIVKLSPSGN

-342 NAGGVSAVIKQAI
+342 EAGGVSAVIKQAI
-355 DKGVISGDGETVTGK
+355 EKGYINGEQETVTGK
-370 TIADNVAKAE
+370 TIAENVANAVVR
-380 ILDSSVI
+380 DANVI
-387 RSFDNPYSP
+387 RTFEEPYSP
-396 EGGLAVLYG
+396 EGGLAILYG
-405 NLAPLGAV
+405 NLAPKGAV
-413 IKTCGVDPNMLEH
+413 IKTAGVDPNMLEH
-426 EGPAKVFNS
+426 SGPAKVFNS
-435 HQEALNA
+435 HQEALNG

-514 NIALVKS
+514 NIALVEN
-521 GDTVRYSTSKRTLEL
+521 GDIITYSTSKRTLNVE
-536 LVSDDELAKRRAE
+536 VSNEVLEERRKNLATYDCPIK
-549 LIIPTPS
+549 T
-556 INKGWLARYAK
+556 GWLSRYAK
-567 LVGPVSQGA
+567 LVGPVSDGA
-576 ILE
+576 VLE

>member
-1 MIIETGIFKK
+1 MTMK
-11 GENIMIKQRK
+11 RK

-53 EQIYRPFIGVCNSYS
+53 EEIYRPFIGICNSYS

-75 NLDKIGSA
+75 NLDKIGQA

-98 GTIGICDGMVMG
+98 GTIGICDGMVIG

-143 CGCDKIIPG
+143 CACDKIIPG

-170 PMLPGNY
+170 PMLPGNHR
-177 KGERVDVQN
+177 GQRVDVQN
-186 ISEGA
+186 IAECA
-191 GAVIAGTLDSDVYC
+191 GQVIAGTLDSEVYC
-205 AYEDEVCPTCGSC
+205 QYENEVCPTCGSC

-230 TEILGISLPGSGTVP
+230 AEMLGIALPGTGTVP
-245 AISAKRFHMA
+245 AVYAKRYHMA

-263 ELAKYDIK
+263 ELAKYDFK
-271 PSEFITKESFYN
+271 PSDFITKESFYN

-302 ALAHEMGIN
+302 ALAHEAGIE

-318 RIGRETP
+318 RIGREVP
-325 HLVKLSPSGT
+325 HIVKLSPSGD
-335 HLMVDLE
+335 HLMVDLDD
-342 NAGGVSAVIKQAI
+342 AGGVSAVIKQGI
-355 DKGVISGDGETVTGK
+355 EKGYLWGEQETVTGK
-370 TIADNVAKAE
+370 TIAENVADAE
-380 ILDSSVI
+380 NLDAGVI
-387 RSFDNPYSP
+387 RPFEEPYSP

-413 IKTCGVDPNMLEH
+413 IKTAGVDPNMFEH
-426 EGPAKVFNS
+426 SGPAKVFNS
-435 HQEALNA
+435 HQEALNG

-514 NIALVKS
+514 NIALVEN
-521 GDTVRYSTSKRTLEL
+521 GDIVTYSISKRTITLE
-536 LVSDDELAKRRAE
+536 VSDEVLEERRKKLEAYE
-549 LIIPTPS
+549 CPVKT
-556 INKGWLARYAK
+556 GWLARYAK
-567 LVGPVSQGA
+567 LVGPVSGGA
-576 ILE
+576 VLE

>member
-1 MIIETGIFKK
+1 MFG
-11 GENIMIKQRK
+11 K
-21 PLDEDEFRSYELKS
+21 PLLDEDEYRSYELKS

-53 EQIYRPFIGVCNSYS
+53 DQIYRPFIGVCNSYS

-75 NLDKIGSA
+75 NLDKIGQA
-83 VKDGILMGGGTPVEF
+83 VKDGVLMGGGTPVEF

-160 DIPFIVVTGG
+160 DIPFIVVTAG
-170 PMLPGNY
+170 PMLPGHYN
-177 KGERVDVQN
+177 GERVDVQS
-186 ISEGA
+186 IAECA
-191 GAVIAGTLDSDVYC
+191 GQVIAGTLDSEVYC

-230 TEILGISLPGSGTVP
+230 TEVLGVALPGTGTVP
-245 AISAKRFHMA
+245 AVSAKRYHMA
-255 KRSGMRAV
+255 KRSGMIAV
-263 ELAKYDIK
+263 ELAKYDFK
-271 PSEFITKESFYN
+271 PSDYITKESFYN

-302 ALAHEMGIN
+302 ALAHEAGIRIN
-311 ITLDDFD
+311 LADFD
-318 RIGRETP
+318 RIGRKTP
-325 HLVKLSPSGT
+325 HLVKLSPSGQ
-335 HLMVDLE
+335 HLMVDLD

-355 DKGVISGDGETVTGK
+355 EQGVLWGEQQTVTGK
-370 TIADNVAKAE
+370 TLAENVEKAVVR
-380 ILDSSVI
+380 DRSVI
-387 RSFDNPYSP
+387 RPFDDPYTP
-396 EGGLAVLYG
+396 DGGLAVLYG

-413 IKTCGVDPNMLEH
+413 IKTAGVDPNMFEH
-426 EGPAKVFNS
+426 RGPAKVFNS

-442 LIFGDIVPGDVIV
+442 MIFGDIVPGDVIV

-477 CGMGMDKDIALVT
+477 CGMGMDKDIALIT

-514 NIALVKS
+514 PIAYVQT
-521 GDTVRYSTSKRTLEL
+521 GDTVSYSIAKRSITLE
-536 LVSDDELAKRRAE
+536 VGDEELAARKAATPVAE
-549 LIIPTPS
+549 CSVTT
-556 INKGWLARYAK
+556 GWLARYAK
-567 LVGPVSQGA
+567 LVGPVSEGA
-576 ILE
+576 VLE